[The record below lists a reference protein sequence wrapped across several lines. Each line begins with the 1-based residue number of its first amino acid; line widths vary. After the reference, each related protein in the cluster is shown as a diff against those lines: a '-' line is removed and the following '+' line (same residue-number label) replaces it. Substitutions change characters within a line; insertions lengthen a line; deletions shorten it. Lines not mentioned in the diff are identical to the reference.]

1 MCVITKMTTA
11 RKAKRPKAHTP
22 KALQRR
28 ILIVDEHPTVRD
40 RLAAIIN
47 AERDLVV
54 CGIVDHGQKALPA
67 VKKHKPDL
75 VIMEVVGRRG
85 DRLDQLK
92 AVRAANRHLPILV
105 CSNGPCSSIAVDAMR
120 AGATGYVC
128 KGEAIASMLRT
139 IRTILRGKAW
149 LCHTMTSR
157 LVQEVS
163 LGFADS
169 QPAPVHLLNNRER
182 KVFELLGQGVGT
194 QRIATQL
201 SVTVPTVTTCCDQL
215 RTKLG
220 LRGIRELQCAANRW
234 VESETPQSA

>member
-1 MCVITKMTTA
+1 MCVITKMATT
-11 RKAKRPKAHTP
+11 RKSTRPKARTP
-22 KALQRR
+22 KALRRR
-28 ILIVDEHPTVRD
+28 ILIIDEHPTVRD

-47 AERDLVV
+47 AESDLVV
-54 CGIVDHGQKALPA
+54 AGIVDHGHKALPA

-75 VIMEVVGRRG
+75 VIMEIVGRRG

-92 AVRAANRHLPILV
+92 AVRAAHRHLPILV
-105 CSNGPCSSIAVDAMR
+105 CSNGPCASMAVDAMR
-120 AGATGYVC
+120 AGATGYTC
-128 KGEAIASMLRT
+128 KGEAIASVLRT

-169 QPAPVHLLNNRER
+169 QPAPVHLLSNRER

-194 QRIATQL
+194 RRIADEL
-201 SVTVPTVTTCCDQL
+201 SLTVPAVTTCCDQL

-220 LRGIRELQCAANRW
+220 LRGSRELQCAANRW
-234 VESETPQSA
+234 LENGTPQTA